1 MARRFSSPD
10 QPWFVRTVLRCYE
23 FLASLQLA
31 VVLISLLAIVL
42 GVGTFVESGFGTEA
56 VKFGVWNTWWFT
68 LLNALLAVSIFSA
81 AAIRYPWKRHQT
93 GFVITH
99 IGLLVLLAGCLMSQ
113 RGGIDA
119 QIPLIEGDR
128 GRLAYEDS
136 HSFVLKVG
144 TAGAADQAGS
154 EEGELTIGPIPFR
167 SGPFNWIEYP
177 GADVQPVAGV
187 ASTAKR
193 SWFPWGM
200 AARDGGVLFDDG
212 SIRLEVLDFFADSTA
227 VLAPS
232 VSLRIGSDTFGG
244 AGAANPQS
252 MWIPLEL
259 NWQPNPL
266 AGGTPRH
273 RQNVGGGTVVFWKA
287 RSQAETDAFLAAVPD
302 AELGFGKQGQLV
314 LIADGSVHRVVVDDT
329 VGQGRQA
336 IEGTNIAFELT
347 DFEPRLSAVRG
358 RVFRGDDD
366 AGEEV

>member
-136 HSFVLKVG
+136 H
-144 TAGAADQAGS
+144 
-154 EEGELTIGPIPFR
+154 
-167 SGPFNWIEYP
+167 
-177 GADVQPVAGV
+177 
-187 ASTAKR
+187 
-193 SWFPWGM
+193 
-200 AARDGGVLFDDG
+200 
-212 SIRLEVLDFFADSTA
+212 
-227 VLAPS
+227 
-232 VSLRIGSDTFGG
+232 
-244 AGAANPQS
+244 
-252 MWIPLEL
+252 
-259 NWQPNPL
+259 
-266 AGGTPRH
+266 
-273 RQNVGGGTVVFWKA
+273 
-287 RSQAETDAFLAAVPD
+287 
-302 AELGFGKQGQLV
+302 
-314 LIADGSVHRVVVDDT
+314 
-329 VGQGRQA
+329 
-336 IEGTNIAFELT
+336 
-347 DFEPRLSAVRG
+347 
-358 RVFRGDDD
+358 
-366 AGEEV
+366 

>member
-1 MARRFSSPD
+1 MARRLASPD

-23 FLASLQLA
+23 FLASLQFA
-31 VVLISLLAIVL
+31 VVLISLLAVVL
-42 GVGTFVESGFGTEA
+42 GVGTFVESAFGTEA

-99 IGLLVLLAGCLMSQ
+99 IGLLILLAGCLMSQ

-144 TAGAADQAGS
+144 KTAAASRKSSDEDAI
-154 EEGELTIGPIPFR
+154 TIGPIPFR

-177 GADVQPVAGV
+177 WSDVEPVTGSPSV
-187 ASTAKR
+187 TKR
-193 SWFPWGM
+193 SWFPWSL
-200 AARDGGVLFDDG
+200 AVRDDSVLFDEG
-212 SIRLEVLDFFADSTA
+212 GIRLQVLDFFADSVA

-232 VSLRIGSDTFGG
+232 VSLRIGSDAFGG

-252 MWIPLEL
+252 MWIPGSSDRRAAPPPADCRRWDGGVLED
-259 NWQPNPL
+259 PL
-266 AGGTPRH
+266 ADRNRCILVGNTGSRTRLWRAGPARPGGRWC
-273 RQNVGGGTVVFWKA
+273 RA
-287 RSQAETDAFLAAVPD
+287 
-302 AELGFGKQGQLV
+302 
-314 LIADGSVHRVVVDDT
+314 
-329 VGQGRQA
+329 
-336 IEGTNIAFELT
+336 
-347 DFEPRLSAVRG
+347 
-358 RVFRGDDD
+358 
-366 AGEEV
+366 